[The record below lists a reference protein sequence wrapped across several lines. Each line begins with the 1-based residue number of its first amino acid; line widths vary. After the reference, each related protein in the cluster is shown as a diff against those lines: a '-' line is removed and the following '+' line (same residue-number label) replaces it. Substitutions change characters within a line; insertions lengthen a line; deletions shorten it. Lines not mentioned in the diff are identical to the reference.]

1 VLPFCAK
8 LYDRGL
14 TFSPAGVRC
23 VRRSAAVISV
33 LPLPQFVGDT
43 KLAEGWLLT
52 GKHNY
57 GILDILRHTVLQYW
71 LLAADLLQCQLTTL
85 VVASV
90 VLRRKIKSV
99 SLDRRQTPR
108 CPCPKS

>member
-23 VRRSAAVISV
+23 VRRSAAVIGV

-52 GKHNY
+52 GKHN
-57 GILDILRHTVLQYW
+57 
-71 LLAADLLQCQLTTL
+71 
-85 VVASV
+85 
-90 VLRRKIKSV
+90 
-99 SLDRRQTPR
+99 
-108 CPCPKS
+108 